1 MSTDYYFGRNL
12 IALAGSDWAPLGLW
26 THNQTIPLPRGD
38 GRQENYRRPPHRR
51 LEFSPPSVRPLACR
65 SHEGE
70 TIIVR
75 RDFTHPPARLWPA
88 LTEPALIPQWMGTM
102 KRCEVDLR
110 PGGALHYE

>member
-1 MSTDYYFGRNL
+1 M
-12 IALAGSDWAPLGLW
+12 
-26 THNQTIPLPRGD
+26 
-38 GRQENYRRPPHRR
+38 
-51 LEFSPPSVRPLACR
+51 
-65 SHEGE
+65 
-70 TIIVR
+70 R